1 MISHK
6 QLIKTLNQAIY
17 FYFIAIFKNFQE
29 LCQFFY
35 ISDSIWPQ
43 DADVHALDSGDF
55 FLRNSNLRILR
66 PHTYFILLMTI
77 YLEDL

>member
-17 FYFIAIFKNFQE
+17 FYFIAKIFQE

-55 FLRNSNLRILR
+55 FCATQ
-66 PHTYFILLMTI
+66 TYAFCVHISTSFC
-77 YLEDL
+77 

>member
-17 FYFIAIFKNFQE
+17 FYFIAKIFQE

-55 FLRNSNLRILR
+55 FLRNLNLRILR